1 MLGASLVC
9 NRHRQQWD
17 IPTRSFTSGIYVSQ
31 IALYSLVCISANPCV
46 CGPQFEDGS
55 FNVAQRP

>member
-1 MLGASLVC
+1 M
-9 NRHRQQWD
+9 
-17 IPTRSFTSGIYVSQ
+17 YVSQ

-46 CGPQFEDGS
+46 CRPQFEDGS